1 MKILVTGGAGFLGS
15 NLIEKLLK
23 TDCEVVAVDNL
34 LTGNINNLKEFKGFI
49 NFTFIEGDI
58 IQVAKALKPGFD
70 QIYHLASP
78 ASPPKYI
85 KYAYETMMVNTLGTD
100 ELCKYAMSNKS
111 RILFSSTSEIYG
123 DPEVHPQ
130 IEEYWG
136 NVNPIGI
143 RSVYDESKRFGE
155 TIISHYSRTNS
166 LNSVIV
172 RIFNTY
178 GPKMD
183 PHDGRVV
190 TNFVRQI
197 VSGEKISMYGDGSQT
212 RSFCYV
218 SDLVEGLIMAMNS
231 KESGPINL
239 GNPNEFTLIQLL
251 DVISTITETA
261 PELEFHDLPSDDPK
275 KRNPNIDFANN
286 TLGWKPTIELEE
298 GLKETI
304 SWIKANI

>member
-23 TDCEVVAVDNL
+23 NDCELVSVDNL
-34 LTGNINNLKEFKGFI
+34 VTGSINNLKEFTGRP

-58 IQVAKALKPGFD
+58 LQVVKTLKPGFD

-78 ASPPKYI
+78 ASPPKYM
-85 KYAYETMMVNTLGTD
+85 KYAYETMMVNTIGTD
-100 ELCKYAMSNKS
+100 ELCKYALINKS

-136 NVNPIGI
+136 NVNPIGV
-143 RSVYDESKRFGE
+143 RSVYDEAKRFGE
-155 TIISHYSRTNS
+155 TIVSHYSRTNA

-197 VSGEKISMYGDGSQT
+197 VNGEKISMYGDGSQT

-218 SDLVEGLIMAMNS
+218 SDLIDGLILAMNS
-231 KESGPINL
+231 DESGPINL

-251 DVISTITETA
+251 DAISRITENEY
-261 PELEFHDLPSDDPK
+261 ELEFHDLPLDDPK
-275 KRNPNIDFANN
+275 KRNPSIDFAKNS
-286 TLGWKPTIELEE
+286 LGWKPTIELEE

-304 SWIKANI
+304 SWIKAQL